1 MRVTAAEAVRLEG
14 ASIEGYA
21 GEVRVEAESVTVL
34 ADGDVEI
41 EASSV
46 TIRAPSITLDGSVMV
61 TGNLDGKLNVK
72 DDSRLAS
79 G

>member
-1 MRVTAAEAVRLEG
+1 VPLEG

-46 TIRAPSITLDGSVMV
+46 TIRVPGTTLDGSVTV
-61 TGNLDGKLNVK
+61 TGNRDVGGKLNVK
-72 DDSRLAS
+72 DDSSLAS